1 MATHWVNLLSRV
13 FLGSPGPVHSARALA
28 PVFWG
33 ERGQLFVHP
42 DVIFCALSRLT
53 AGFLGGCN
61 LLQAGIL
68 GRVTLTAV
76 PLG

>member
-1 MATHWVNLLSRV
+1 MVNLLSRV
-13 FLGSPGPVHSARALA
+13 FLGSPVPVHSARALA

-33 ERGQLFVHP
+33 EPGQLFVHP
-42 DVIFCALSRLT
+42 DVIFCALSLLT